1 MVPQKFLLH
10 MLSGFDGETL
20 WLVLK
25 QTVLKAYYS
34 FCQAGWSVGRVSEF
48 LCSDEQ
54 VLQNGKHMD
63 CHV

>member
-1 MVPQKFLLH
+1 MQ
-10 MLSGFDGETL
+10 SGFDGETL

-25 QTVLKAYYS
+25 QTVLEAYYS
-34 FCQAGWSVGRVSEF
+34 FCQAGWSVGRASEF